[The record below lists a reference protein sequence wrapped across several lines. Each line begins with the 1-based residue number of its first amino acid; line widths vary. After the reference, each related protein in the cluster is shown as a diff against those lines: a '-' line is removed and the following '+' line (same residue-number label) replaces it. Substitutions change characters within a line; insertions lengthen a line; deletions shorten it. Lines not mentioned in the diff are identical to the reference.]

1 MVSGKGGVQVESF
14 DNLTPM
20 QHELHAPE
28 KEGQH
33 GELWWFCAR
42 VADSAHAQV
51 VGNRRR
57 AMRVLAAFSAI
68 LILGVP
74 LTQWFEV
81 SGIRWF
87 GQHKVVDSYSWAAM
101 LLVLAMLGLSY
112 LAIRRIVRPLL
123 SRASRPGHNPRDS
136 VTACVGTDGCGARHP
151 EPDLGR
157 KPFQSLRLSAS
168 ATLLLALLGVN
179 AYYLGINPTEAD
191 HNDTINSMKEF
202 MREFGLNLPFGSWL
216 EPDPHGRR
224 PYEANRRNLSLF
236 LRLARLPFLMLI
248 SLPALFPR
256 PFDFVPGNA
265 PSVLSQAAEIN
276 FAKRERPP

>member
-1 MVSGKGGVQVESF
+1 M
-14 DNLTPM
+14 
-20 QHELHAPE
+20 
-28 KEGQH
+28 
-33 GELWWFCAR
+33 
-42 VADSAHAQV
+42 
-51 VGNRRR
+51 
-57 AMRVLAAFSAI
+57 I
-68 LILGVP
+68 LL
-74 LTQWFEV
+74 
-81 SGIRWF
+81 
-87 GQHKVVDSYSWAAM
+87 
-101 LLVLAMLGLSY
+101 LLVWGLMGVGLGIPNL
-112 LAIRRIVRPLL
+112 IWDENPFNRF
-123 SRASRPGHNPRDS
+123 AS
-136 VTACVGTDGCGARHP
+136 AR
-151 EPDLGR
+151 
-157 KPFQSLRLSAS
+157 S

-276 FAKRERPP
+276 FAKGSVRHSWEAYLFGLLVWRSGFSAGFYSSNCCYVLVPS